1 MTNPSRTIAA
11 LAAGFI
17 VTVGGGVAVEGSAG
31 EGVGI
36 ASTLLASDDLP
47 GDLVP
52 AGVTDEPAFD
62 YDQASFDASSGLAKA
77 AQTWQAAEVVPGN
90 PIVVVFDFRFLFPN
104 PDAAQRYLDAAEPT
118 LSESFTGL
126 TLQTDT
132 TVVGDVLRRYAGSL
146 SQGDLTVDVQNLLF
160 RTGPVVA
167 KVFVLGFG
175 TTADHALPIGQAAA
189 GRIDAWLADQPA
201 SSSPATSEPTL
212 SAPAGASDEPGIGT
226 AVPYV
231 DADGIA
237 RGQITVTDLAD
248 PFTAHHPDYPPDA
261 GTRFVMLGMAFEAAV
276 DQTFDADPYD
286 ILLLDTEGFL
296 WGLGS
301 VTQPSEGP
309 IEELSSQSLAPGDR
323 TSGAVPFVVPADA
336 VIDQILYQP
345 ESGRLVGLAELV
357 PEPEPGIGVD
367 VPYVDADGTAR
378 GTVTVI
384 DLADPFS
391 EHDPSYPPDAGSR
404 YVMLDV
410 AFATADDQTFEADPY
425 DILLQ
430 DADGFLWGRGSVT
443 RPSEAAIPELDAQ
456 HLAPNNRVSGLVPFV
471 VPADAV
477 IDHVLYQPESGR
489 LITLAEAA
497 PRQE

>member
-62 YDQASFDASSGLAKA
+62 YDQASFDASGGLAKA

-104 PDAAQRYLDAAEPT
+104 PDAAQEYLDAAEPT
-118 LSESFTGL
+118 LSEAFTGL

-189 GRIDAWLADQPA
+189 GRIDAWLAEQPA
-201 SSSPATSEPTL
+201 VIVT
-212 SAPAGASDEPGIGT
+212 GDERTDVVG
-226 AVPYV
+226 
-231 DADGIA
+231 A
-237 RGQITVTDLAD
+237 RGC
-248 PFTAHHPDYPPDA
+248 
-261 GTRFVMLGMAFEAAV
+261 E
-276 DQTFDADPYD
+276 
-286 ILLLDTEGFL
+286 
-296 WGLGS
+296 
-301 VTQPSEGP
+301 
-309 IEELSSQSLAPGDR
+309 
-323 TSGAVPFVVPADA
+323 
-336 VIDQILYQP
+336 
-345 ESGRLVGLAELV
+345 
-357 PEPEPGIGVD
+357 
-367 VPYVDADGTAR
+367 
-378 GTVTVI
+378 
-384 DLADPFS
+384 
-391 EHDPSYPPDAGSR
+391 
-404 YVMLDV
+404 
-410 AFATADDQTFEADPY
+410 
-425 DILLQ
+425 
-430 DADGFLWGRGSVT
+430 
-443 RPSEAAIPELDAQ
+443 
-456 HLAPNNRVSGLVPFV
+456 
-471 VPADAV
+471 
-477 IDHVLYQPESGR
+477 
-489 LITLAEAA
+489 
-497 PRQE
+497 